1 MISQEFTG
9 MPRATLCPRCR
20 QLIGSEE
27 TVCSWCGTARSAP
40 WWKIASWAKGTVAS
54 DGVIKAI
61 ITLNIIYYAISII
74 IAPPVGLLSPSQ
86 YSMMLLGATGTIP
99 MDSYGNYWSLLTAN
113 YLHGGILHLIF
124 NLMALRQ
131 IAPLAINE
139 YGASRVVVI
148 YTIGGV
154 FGFLVSYLAGVSFT
168 IGASAAVCSLVG
180 SLLYYGK
187 SRGGA
192 YGSAIYS
199 ELSGW
204 VVSIFIFG
212 LLFPGINNWGHGGG
226 LVGGALLGMILGYT
240 EKRRETVISRVLAV
254 VCVALTLIS
263 LALALA
269 RAFFA

>member
-1 MISQEFTG
+1 

-40 WWKIASWAKGTVAS
+40 LWKILSWSKGIFAS
-54 DGVIKAI
+54 DGVIQAI
-61 ITLNIIYYAISII
+61 MTLNIIYYAISIL

-86 YSMMLLGATGTIP
+86 YSMLLLGATGTIP
-99 MDSYGNYWSLLTAN
+99 IDNYGNYWSLLTAN
-113 YLHGGILHLIF
+113 YLHGGIIHLVF

-139 YGASRVVVI
+139 YGAARMITI

-154 FGFLVSYLAGVSFT
+154 FGFLVSYLAGVPVT

-204 VVSIFIFG
+204 VISIFIFG
-212 LLFPGINNWGHGGG
+212 LVFPGINNWGHGGG
-226 LVGGALLGMILGYT
+226 LVGGMLLGMILGYT
-240 EKRRETVISRVLAV
+240 EKRRETFISRAMAVLCIAVTLLSLVLA
-254 VCVALTLIS
+254 LTRL
-263 LALALA
+263 L
-269 RAFFA
+269 